1 MSMLNL
7 SGADTSVPEFEPL
20 APGSYNAAVLEA
32 KWEETKGGGKLP
44 AGTPMLSIQ
53 YKITDERL
61 EGKDRR
67 AFDRYI
73 NAPAKIDGKAYE
85 HKAKMDGMLV
95 RFLVAIGYDKD
106 EVMGGKFELD
116 VDDLGGRECVVTL
129 GVEKYTSNDI
139 DEETGENI
147 VKKRNTVKGV
157 KKAGSATGAASGGLI

>member
-1 MSMLNL
+1 MPLL
-7 SGADTSVPEFEPL
+7 DLTGADTTQPEFVPL
-20 APGSYNAAVLEA
+20 PAGSYDAVVFEA
-32 KWEETKGGGKLP
+32 EWQETKGGGKLP

-73 NAPAKIDGKAYE
+73 IAPAKVDGKKYE

-95 RFLVAIGYDKD
+95 RFLEAVGYSQN
-106 EVMGGKFELD
+106 EVMTEGFDLD

-129 GVEKYTSNDI
+129 GIESYPSN
-139 DEETGENI
+139 ETGEDGEPI
-147 VKKRNTVKGV
+147 VKKRNVVKGV
-157 KKAGSATGAASGGLI
+157 KKAGSKTGSAASSGLI